1 MVVVVSYRRE
11 ERYQNEF
18 SFCFFLTM
26 TSLSPKLSF
35 EAAEKKASASDLFG
49 LVLLH
54 LMIQSHK
61 SRKMFSVGLSV
72 TQWFTLAI
80 IRQNLVHLM

>member
-1 MVVVVSYRRE
+1 MFFIFMVVVVSYRRE

-35 EAAEKKASASDLFG
+35 EAAEKKPQPQPF
-49 LVLLH
+49 
-54 LMIQSHK
+54 
-61 SRKMFSVGLSV
+61 RPRP
-72 TQWFTLAI
+72 FTSYDPKPQI
-80 IRQNLVHLM
+80 